1 MMRFFG
7 GIAGAPAIILLL
19 GLAGNLAPAQGQS
32 AGSSASQD
40 SPAETISLV
49 PPQPPATETPSE
61 GEAGAGDQ
69 ADRYAGYY
77 YPKPKTFEHY
87 TSSAPTMPDSDK
99 VRRQAFVIGLTK
111 QLLGGQYAP
120 YYAIFA
126 KGSQSDKLI
135 IVGLV
140 DGQLD
145 TIYRARALL
154 ATLTSIARSTS
165 FFQQTTHP
173 EEANFFDLMKL
184 LGYRQV
190 TLTDGKAFAHQINID

>member
-1 MMRFFG
+1 MTRVLG
-7 GIAGAPAIILLL
+7 GIAALPAVILVIM
-19 GLAGNLAPAQGQS
+19 LAGNPIPAQAQS
-32 AGSSASQD
+32 AGSGTQD
-40 SPAETISLV
+40 VNSAETISLI
-49 PPQPPATETPSE
+49 PPQPLPPEPSD
-61 GEAGAGDQ
+61 GSGDSDGQ
-69 ADRYAGYY
+69 TDRYAGYY
-77 YPKPKTFEHY
+77 YPQPKTTEHY
-87 TSSAPTMPDSDK
+87 TSPAPTLPDSNK

-140 DGQLD
+140 DGQLN
-145 TIYRARALL
+145 TVYRARALL
-154 ATLTSIARSTS
+154 ATLTSVARSTS

-184 LGYRQV
+184 LGYRQI
-190 TLTDGKAFAHQINID
+190 TLTDGKAFAHQIFID

>member
-1 MMRFFG
+1 MIRLLG
-7 GIAGAPAIILLL
+7 GIAAVPAAILLMV
-19 GLAGNLAPAQGQS
+19 LAGDLTAAQAQS
-32 AGSSASQD
+32 AGSGSQEAN
-40 SPAETISLV
+40 PAETISLT
-49 PPQPPATETPSE
+49 PPEPLPPEPSDATQNS
-61 GEAGAGDQ
+61 GDQ
-69 ADRYAGYY
+69 TDRYAGYY
-77 YPKPKTFEHY
+77 YPKPKTSENY
-87 TSSAPTMPDSDK
+87 TSPAPTLPDSNK

-145 TIYRARALL
+145 TVYRARALL
-154 ATLTSIARSTS
+154 ATLTSVARSTS

-184 LGYRQV
+184 LGYRQI

>member
-1 MMRFFG
+1 MTRFLG
-7 GIAGAPAIILLL
+7 GIAAAILLIM
-19 GLAGNLAPAQGQS
+19 LAGHVTLAQAQS
-32 AGSSASQD
+32 AGSGTQD
-40 SPAETISLV
+40 ANSTETISLT
-49 PPQPPATETPSE
+49 PPEPLLPEPSD
-61 GEAGAGDQ
+61 EASDSDGQ

-77 YPKPKTFEHY
+77 YPKPKTTEHY
-87 TSSAPTMPDSDK
+87 TSPAPTLPDSDK

-120 YYAIFA
+120 YYAIFT

-145 TIYRARALL
+145 TVYRARALL
-154 ATLTSIARSTS
+154 ATLTAVARSTS

-184 LGYRQV
+184 LGYRQI
-190 TLTDGKAFAHQINID
+190 TLTDGKAFAHQITID